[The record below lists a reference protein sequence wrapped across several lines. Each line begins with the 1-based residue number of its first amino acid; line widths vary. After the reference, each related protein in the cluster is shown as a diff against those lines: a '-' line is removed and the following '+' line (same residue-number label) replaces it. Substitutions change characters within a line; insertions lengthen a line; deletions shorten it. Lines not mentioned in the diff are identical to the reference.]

1 MKSTCILL
9 FFIASFLP
17 AMAQDPDTVK
27 AGAYIISVHDINF
40 HDKEYTIRFWL
51 WFLYK
56 NPEFDFKNQL
66 DIPNAKEIDEPE
78 TLSDTVSG
86 KTWVQMKMKC
96 TMKENWVVHNFPF
109 DKQHLHVRVE
119 NTVFDK
125 NKLIFFVHIRI
136 HLLIKLLLLKK
147 VMALLQKILKKN
159 RIFIIP
165 RGGLI
170 LLANI

>member
-1 MKSTCILL
+1 MKRILFCLLALLGINGST
-9 FFIASFLP
+9 F
-17 AMAQDPDTVK
+17 AQAPDTVK
-27 AGAYIISVHDINF
+27 AGAYVISIHDINF

-125 NKLIFFVHIRI
+125 NTLIFFPDKRHSMFDDIEGLDGWV
-136 HLLIKLLLLKK
+136 IKDFT
-147 VMALLQKILKKN
+147 VSSDTTRYATA
-159 RIFIIP
+159 P
-165 RGGLI
+165 RRR
-170 LLANI
+170 